1 MKLTNL
7 IIAVGLMALL
17 YSCSSLDIST
27 DYDPTQDFSKY
38 KTYRWA
44 RIKERD
50 PNDLLTKNLR
60 LRKRVMVA
68 VNKGLKEKG
77 FEKLDRGKPDFIVFV
92 HAGVQQKTNVYYHGG
107 YHYGGWWGPYGG
119 GYSSV
124 SNYKQGTLV
133 FDIVDTD
140 EKELSW
146 RGIASDVVQSY
157 SDPEEL
163 QEELDYVISIM
174 LEDFP
179 PN

>member
-1 MKLTNL
+1 MKLTNF
-7 IIAVGLMALL
+7 IIAVVLTAFLS
-17 YSCSSLDIST
+17 SCSSLDIST
-27 DYDPTQDFSKY
+27 DFDPTQDFSKY

-50 PNDLLTKNLR
+50 PNDILSKNLM
-60 LRKRVMVA
+60 LRKRVQVA
-68 VNKGLKEKG
+68 VNNGLKEKG
-77 FEKLDRGKPDFIVFV
+77 FTKLDRGKPDFIVFV
-92 HAGVQQKTNVYYHGG
+92 HAGIQQRTNVYYHGG
-107 YHYGGWWGPYGG
+107 YHYGGWCGPYGS
-119 GYSSV
+119 YSSV
-124 SNYKQGTLV
+124 SHYKQGTLV
-133 FDIVDTD
+133 LDIVDTE

-157 SDPEEL
+157 SDPEAL